1 MHKHH
6 LTSLENGCGNVSNT
20 FSSAS
25 FLPVLGKILF
35 VFSARS
41 FLQILFKASLLLFP
55 LQLQSYQFQT
65 GVVLSNKLTFYANI
79 SMLKV
84 KFILTLVLAA
94 VVVVVV
100 IVVLLLLTLA

>member
-1 MHKHH
+1 MGVA
-6 LTSLENGCGNVSNT
+6 TCQI
-20 FSSAS
+20 F
-25 FLPVLGKILF
+25 
-35 VFSARS
+35 
-41 FLQILFKASLLLFP
+41 FLQHRSYPFLERFCLFFQLGHSFGRILFKASLLLFS